1 MSHIFVSYSRRDS
14 DFVKTLVQRLERTH
28 RVWFDRHDI
37 HGGEE
42 WEKAITQG
50 VQNSVAMI
58 VVLSPDAIAS
68 DYVRFEY
75 STAIKEGTPIIPLLH
90 RDCELPVKL
99 AKYQAV
105 KHEDSNWFDQILT
118 GLEGV
123 ADLARTHD
131 VTYLT
136 ENDLIGDGEVTFDI
150 LAQTVQGS
158 FRMDRHA
165 TNLVAL
171 PLLVTQHAMTYL
183 VGRATDT
190 LARKDPIQLALQCS
204 QPYNSDNFPVSVA
217 QYTLAQ
223 SQALHMILVRGP
235 MMLTQHPHF
244 GIQMQHG
251 LDNDN
256 PDEWRGVISAAYDS
270 LDAYDAGTARREMVQ
285 VFSLAPAALMAGFGL
300 RAERGRGLT
309 VYNFAGSGQYA
320 PVYVLP
326 SY

>member
-1 MSHIFVSYSRRDS
+1 MSHIFVSYSRKDS

-50 VQNSVAMI
+50 VQNSVTMI
-58 VVLSPDAIAS
+58 VVISPDSVES

-75 STAIKEGTPIIPLLH
+75 STAIKEEIPIIPLVH
-90 RDCELPVKL
+90 RDCDLPVKL
-99 AKYQAV
+99 GKYHAIWAT
-105 KHEDSNWFDQILT
+105 DDDWFDQVLA
-118 GLEGV
+118 GLDGK
-123 ADLARTHD
+123 ADFARTHD
-131 VTYLT
+131 TTYLT
-136 ENDLIGDGEVTFDI
+136 EHERIGDSEVTFDV

-158 FRMDRHA
+158 FRMDRHE

-223 SQALHMILVRGP
+223 SQPLHMILVRGP
-235 MMLTQHPHF
+235 MMLTQHSHR

-270 LDAYDAGTARREMVQ
+270 LDAYDTGTNRRKMVQ

-309 VYNFAGSGQYA
+309 IYNFAGGGQYA